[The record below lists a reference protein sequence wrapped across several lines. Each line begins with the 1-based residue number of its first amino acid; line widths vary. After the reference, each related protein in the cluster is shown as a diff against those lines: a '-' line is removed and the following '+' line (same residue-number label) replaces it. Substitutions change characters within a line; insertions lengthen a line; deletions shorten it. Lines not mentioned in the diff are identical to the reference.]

1 MKPCGFSPFSAEIVE
16 IKGAYKNDIFG
27 NLEMK
32 PSFII
37 GLHYGDYRSKLVHFE
52 LKKNNFYR

>member
-16 IKGAYKNDIFG
+16 ITGAYKNDIFG

-32 PSFII
+32 PSFI

-52 LKKNNFYR
+52 

>member
-1 MKPCGFSPFSAEIVE
+1 MKPCGFSPFGAEIVE
-16 IKGAYKNDIFG
+16 ITGAYKNDIFG

-32 PSFII
+32 PNSWNLF

-52 LKKNNFYR
+52 FLKK

>member
-16 IKGAYKNDIFG
+16 ITGAYKNDIFG

-32 PSFII
+32 PNSWNLF

-52 LKKNNFYR
+52 FLKK